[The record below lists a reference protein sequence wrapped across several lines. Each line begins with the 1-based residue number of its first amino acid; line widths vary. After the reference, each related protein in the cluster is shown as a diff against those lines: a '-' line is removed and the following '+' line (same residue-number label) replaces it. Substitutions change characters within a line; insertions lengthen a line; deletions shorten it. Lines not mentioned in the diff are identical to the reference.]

1 MNEPRY
7 NQVNTSD
14 FLVDGDTN
22 PVRALLKD
30 QGRKRIARNGI
41 DPGLLS
47 RTEVRLEGARE
58 LGRKV
63 AIGAVALLGTV
74 VAAVGFGELVGYAAD
89 HTPVPTLQQQMDN
102 GNAVPQSSS
111 RQLNQEQVLRKQ

>member
-47 RTEVRLEGARE
+47 RTEVRQEGARE